1 MITQEQQKTKS
12 KFRLKE
18 IHNNDDDDEIT
29 ACESNEMVN
38 TIFFFFSSMHSIH
51 LGVYTFWY
59 RN

>member
-38 TIFFFFSSMHSIH
+38 TIFSSSLQCIR
-51 LGVYTFWY
+51 YT
-59 RN
+59 